1 MSLISAKGSA
11 LCSASFSV
19 SGAVIVLARLADSSR
34 SCSSFFLFFDIF
46 QNSGRKWSL
55 ANSSEHKK
63 SKVGKLSRS
72 YKSSGALTNTR
83 EREIN
88 PQIAHNNAALASVQ
102 VVEQSELKVPQE
114 TQPDEAVKTLLE
126 RIKSLKQE
134 K

>member
-1 MSLISAKGSA
+1 M
-11 LCSASFSV
+11 
-19 SGAVIVLARLADSSR
+19 
-34 SCSSFFLFFDIF
+34 
-46 QNSGRKWSL
+46 
-55 ANSSEHKK
+55 
-63 SKVGKLSRS
+63 
-72 YKSSGALTNTR
+72 R

-134 K
+134 KWASNVYF

>member
-1 MSLISAKGSA
+1 M
-11 LCSASFSV
+11 
-19 SGAVIVLARLADSSR
+19 
-34 SCSSFFLFFDIF
+34 
-46 QNSGRKWSL
+46 
-55 ANSSEHKK
+55 
-63 SKVGKLSRS
+63 
-72 YKSSGALTNTR
+72 R